1 VNIFIPADNAV
12 QEFSGINCSIN
23 ANAINDIENI
33 TAYQTSAEPFST
45 NTPLWNSKP
54 TSANFN
60 VPLALKLAPG
70 LHFIWLSITLKN
82 ETSY

>member
-1 VNIFIPADNAV
+1 MQRKNLVESIV
-12 QEFSGINCSIN
+12 SIN

-60 VPLALKLAPG
+60 VPL
-70 LHFIWLSITLKN
+70 H
-82 ETSY
+82 